1 MHVLWHGLD
10 DYGAAVAGGG
20 DAGVHS
26 RHRNSRAIEDR
37 LLASRFGDRFRGY
50 QHAKCQRTFPF
61 SVGRVE
67 KLR

>member
-1 MHVLWHGLD
+1 MFCGTGWMITAPPLLV
-10 DYGAAVAGGG
+10 VAMLVFIVGTEIR
-20 DAGVHS
+20 V
-26 RHRNSRAIEDR
+26 RIEDR